1 MYCSPNDY
9 TNSQLINFEFY
20 NQSDFFSF
28 LFWSKDYF
36 GKEKKNIKKNSLW
49 ILTNFWVF
57 IYPEIP
63 ALKPLGYQPVSCKL
77 WSKQSSKI
85 NKHFFVKIY
94 ISQFSS
100 WFYFAF
106 FWNNFG
112 ALFFALVLIVLT
124 PLNFIFWLWSCLKY
138 VRANCFGT
146 LFN

>member
-1 MYCSPNDY
+1 MNCSPNDY
-9 TNSQLINFEFY
+9 TNSQLINFEFD
-20 NQSDFFSF
+20 NQSD
-28 LFWSKDYF
+28 WSK
-36 GKEKKNIKKNSLW
+36 ESLW

-85 NKHFFVKIY
+85 NKHFSVTIY
-94 ISQFSS
+94 ILQFSS
-100 WFYFAF
+100 WFYFEY

-124 PLNFIFWLWSCLKY
+124 PLNFIFWLWSY
-138 VRANCFGT
+138 VYVPANCFGT
-146 LFN
+146 LINI